1 MSSRTNPFEFSTGSG
16 KLEKPVMAVSLVVLA
31 VLAAIII
38 GRMGL
43 IIGFMLIAL
52 PFGFAFLTALF
63 KYPIVGFYTAVI
75 FAFLL
80 LGLGRYL
87 TSLPVGMGM
96 DGILVL
102 TYVALIFNRFY
113 EKVNW
118 KPAIKDITFLALL
131 WFGYSLLQA
140 VNPEMRSMS
149 AYIGGVRGISL
160 YMLLTIPLALILID
174 SRKKLEIFF
183 LIWGTFSILASM
195 KGLLQMTFGVDP
207 WEKAWLDGGGAVTH
221 MIFGKLRIFSFMSD
235 AGQFGAN
242 QAYSAVV
249 AGILFLSE
257 KSKKKKL
264 FYLTVAFLG
273 IIGMF
278 ISGTRGAISVPL
290 AGFMLYFIL
299 RKNKAVM
306 MGGIVMMILV
316 FCFFKF
322 TTIGQGN
329 DQIRRMRTAFDPKD
343 ASLQVRLE
351 NQKKLKTY
359 LASRPMGGGIG
370 HAGVKAQRFLPN
382 AFLSNVATDSWYVL
396 IWAEQGIIG
405 LILHLFILFYVLI
418 KSSYLILFRIRDP
431 DLRQK
436 MMALTAGMF
445 GIMVASYGNAVLGTL
460 PTALLI
466 YTSMALMCNA
476 KSMDFVEEN
485 STKTNSILHLSINKS
500 LSK

>member
-1 MSSRTNPFEFSTGSG
+1 MTGETNPFQTLTGST
-16 KLEKPVMAVSLVVLA
+16 KLEKPLLAVSFVLLA
-31 VLAAIII
+31 VLASVLI

-43 IIGFMLIAL
+43 LMGLALVAL
-52 PFGFAFLTALF
+52 PFIFAYLTMLF
-63 KYPIVGFYTAVI
+63 RHPILGFYTAVI

-87 TSLPVGMGM
+87 TNLPVGMGM

-102 TYVALIFNRFY
+102 TYIALIFNRFNDR
-113 EKVNW
+113 VNW
-118 KPAIKDITFLALL
+118 KPAKKDITFLALL
-131 WFGYSLLQA
+131 WFGYSILEVA
-140 VNPEMRSMS
+140 NPEMKSMS

-160 YMLLTIPLALILID
+160 YMLMTIPLALILID
-174 SRKKLEIFF
+174 NQTKLDRFF
-183 LIWGTFSILASM
+183 LIWGIFSILASL
-195 KGLLQMTFGVDP
+195 KGLMQMTLGVDP
-207 WEKAWLDGGGAVTH
+207 WEKAWLDAGGAVTH
-221 MIFGKLRIFSFMSD
+221 VLFGKLRIFSFMSD

-249 AGILFLSE
+249 AGILFLAE
-257 KSKKKKL
+257 KNRTKKI
-264 FYLTVAFLG
+264 FFLTVAFLG

-290 AGFMLYFIL
+290 AGFMMYFIL
-299 RKNKAVM
+299 RKNKKVMLAGFVM
-306 MGGIVMMILV
+306 MALV

-322 TTIGQGN
+322 TTIGQSN
-329 DQIRRMRTAFDPKD
+329 DQIRRMRTAFDPND

-351 NQKKLKTY
+351 NQKKLKAY
-359 LASRPMGGGIG
+359 LATRPMGGGIG

-405 LILHLFILFYVLI
+405 LMLHLFILFFVLI
-418 KSSYLILFRIRDP
+418 KSSYLILFRIRNP
-431 DLRQK
+431 ELKHK
-436 MMALTAGMF
+436 MTALTAGMF

-476 KSMDFVEEN
+476 QTLDTNNELEEKEKR
-485 STKTNSILHLSINKS
+485 SPLSLI
-500 LSK
+500 

>member
-1 MSSRTNPFEFSTGSG
+1 MTGGNNPFQTQTGSM
-16 KLEKPVMAVSLVVLA
+16 KLEKPVLAVSLVLLA
-31 VLAAIII
+31 VLASILI
-38 GRMGL
+38 GRTGL
-43 IIGFMLIAL
+43 LTGFALVAL
-52 PFGFAFLTALF
+52 PFVFAYLAALF
-63 KYPIVGFYTAVI
+63 RQPIVGFYTAVI

-96 DGILVL
+96 DGILIL
-102 TYVALIFNRFY
+102 TYIALIFNQFH

-118 KPAIKDITFLALL
+118 KPAMKDISLLALL
-131 WFGYSLLQA
+131 WFGYSILEVA
-140 VNPEMRSMS
+140 NPEMRSMS

-160 YMLLTIPLALILID
+160 YMLLTIPLALIMID
-174 SRKKLEIFF
+174 NQKKLDLFF
-183 LIWGTFSILASM
+183 LIWGIFSILASL
-195 KGLLQMTFGVDP
+195 KGLMQMTIGVDP
-207 WEKAWLDGGGAVTH
+207 WEKAWLDAGGAVTH
-221 MIFGKLRIFSFMSD
+221 VLFGKLRIFSFMSD

-249 AGILFLSE
+249 AGILFLAE
-257 KSKKKKL
+257 QKKTKKI
-264 FYLTVAFLG
+264 FFLTVAVLG

-299 RKNKAVM
+299 RKNKKVM
-306 MGGIVMMILV
+306 MAGFVMMALV

-351 NQKKLKTY
+351 NQRKLKAY
-359 LASRPMGGGIG
+359 LATRPMGGGIG

-405 LILHLFILFYVLI
+405 LTLHLFILFYVLI
-418 KSSYLILFRIRDP
+418 KSSYLILFKIRSP
-431 DLRQK
+431 ELKQK
-436 MMALTAGMF
+436 LTALTAGMF

-466 YTSMALMCNA
+466 YTSMALLCNA
-476 KSMDFVEEN
+476 RALDQREEMDQTE
-485 STKTNSILHLSINKS
+485 TNSPLPIL
-500 LSK
+500 

>member
-1 MSSRTNPFEFSTGSG
+1 MSGKTNPFEFSTGSRR
-16 KLEKPVMAVSLVVLA
+16 LEKPILAISVVVLA
-31 VLAAIII
+31 VLATVIIS
-38 GRMGL
+38 RMGL
-43 IIGFMLIAL
+43 IVGFLLVAL
-52 PFGFAFLTALF
+52 PFGFAYLTALF
-63 KYPIVGFYTAVI
+63 RFPIIGFYTAVM

-87 TSLPVGMGM
+87 TTAPVGMGM

-102 TYVALIFNRFY
+102 TYIALIFNRFY

-118 KPAIKDITFLALL
+118 KPALKDITLLAVL
-131 WFGYSLLQA
+131 WFGYSILEIA
-140 VNPEMRSMS
+140 NPEMRSMA

-160 YMLLTIPLALILID
+160 YMLLTIPLTLILID
-174 SRKKLEIFF
+174 SKKKLDVFF
-183 LIWGTFSILASM
+183 LIWGLFSILATL
-195 KGLLQMTFGVDP
+195 KGLMQLIFGVDP
-207 WEKAWLDGGGAVTH
+207 WEKAWLDAGGAVTH
-221 MIFGKLRIFSFMSD
+221 LIFGKLRIFSFMSD

-257 KSKKKKL
+257 KNRSRKI
-264 FYLTVAFLG
+264 FYLVVAVLG

-278 ISGTRGAISVPL
+278 ISGTRGAISIPL

-299 RKNKAVM
+299 RKNK
-306 MGGIVMMILV
+306 IVMISGFVLLALV
-316 FCFFKF
+316 FGFFKF

-329 DQIRRMRTAFDPKD
+329 YQIRRMRSAFDPKD
-343 ASLQVRLE
+343 ASLMVRIE
-351 NQKKLKTY
+351 NQKKLSTY
-359 LASRPMGGGIG
+359 LISRPMGGGIG

-405 LILHLFILFYVLI
+405 LALHLFILFYVLF

-431 DLRQK
+431 DLKQK
-436 MMALTAGMF
+436 MAALTAGMF

-460 PTALLI
+460 PTAILI

-476 KSMDFVEEN
+476 KTLDTAEINIETDQPIIPL
-485 STKTNSILHLSINKS
+485 STNKS